1 MKLTREV
8 ADTLLSALGRSGLV
22 AEAQRLWRSMVW
34 GRATLRPDRRTFLT
48 AIRVF
53 REGGALSQALHA
65 YNGMRRAG
73 VVARRTPSLSRWR
86 EVLLS
91 SQSCCIGAG
100 SLSSVWVPM
109 CSAARTF
116 ALCRSRSCCCC
127 SVCGMCCKDKLLH
140 KWNS

>member
-1 MKLTREV
+1 MGSPKTPRVNPSDQVLLLLPGQAMQADGVKLTREV
-8 ADTLLSALGRSGLV
+8 AETLMSALGRGGLV

-73 VVARRTPSLSRWR
+73 ARRGD
-86 EVLLS
+86 
-91 SQSCCIGAG
+91 CC
-100 SLSSVWVPM
+100 LQRF
-109 CSAARTF
+109 AATVR
-116 ALCRSRSCCCC
+116 LQRGRR
-127 SVCGMCCKDKLLH
+127 D
-140 KWNS
+140 